1 MRSPSIRIGLDD
13 NGSVCV
19 DDDLAC
25 GPRVLGVPLPPR
37 DFSTERFDATAIR
50 LGELV
55 LTLLMQQQTLPGLP
69 GNGMGPAGPRLLS
82 TAHDLIH
89 HSLEQRTS
97 LHVRSIDCLADAM
110 GDSAPERAFTQHVWP
125 RMRERLLEFF
135 EPQVQQRDGTNH
147 HGSHTGL
154 SELESFDD

>member
-1 MRSPSIRIGLDD
+1 MRLPSIRIGLDD

-19 DDDLAC
+19 DDELAC
-25 GPRVLGVPLPPR
+25 GPRMLGVPLPPP
-37 DFSTERFDATAIR
+37 DCSTDRFDATATR

-55 LTLLMQQQTLPGLP
+55 LTLLLQQQELPDLPGS
-69 GNGMGPAGPRLLS
+69 GAAASGPALLG

-97 LHVRSIDCLADAM
+97 LHVRSIDCLAAAM

-125 RMRERLLEFF
+125 RMRQRLLEFF
-135 EPQVQQRDGTNH
+135 EPQGQRVQGLDGD
-147 HGSHTGL
+147 GL
-154 SELESFDD
+154 CGLDPMDD

>member
-1 MRSPSIRIGLDD
+1 MRLPSIRIGLDD

-19 DDDLAC
+19 DDELAC
-25 GPRVLGVPLPPR
+25 GPRMLGVPLPPR
-37 DFSTERFDATAIR
+37 DCSTDRFDATATR

-55 LTLLMQQQTLPGLP
+55 LTLLMQQQELPDLPGS
-69 GNGMGPAGPRLLS
+69 GTSASGPALLS

-135 EPQVQQRDGTNH
+135 EPQGLRMDGVNDASL
-147 HGSHTGL
+147 GGL
-154 SELESFDD
+154 DPMDD